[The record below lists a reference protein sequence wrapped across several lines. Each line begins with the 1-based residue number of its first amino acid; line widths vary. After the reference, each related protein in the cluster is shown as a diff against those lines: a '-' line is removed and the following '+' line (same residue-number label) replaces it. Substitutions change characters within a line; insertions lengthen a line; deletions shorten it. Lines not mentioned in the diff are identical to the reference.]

1 MKEIICLTTYPPRE
15 CGIATFSEDLIRA
28 IETKFGES
36 FSVKVC
42 ALESSSEQHGN
53 DVSDAN
59 INIVVKNT
67 IFFLNYF
74 FNDTATTEIYTL
86 SLHDALPI

>member
-42 ALESSSEQHGN
+42 ALESSSEQHATSVG
-53 DVSDAN
+53 SFCILARE
-59 INIVVKNT
+59 
-67 IFFLNYF
+67 FLHYF
-74 FNDTATTEIYTL
+74 QI
-86 SLHDALPI
+86 LHFSFGQQPALA